1 MRFVFSVIV
10 ATVSE
15 TFEDDDDMGSK
26 VMLLPDT
33 PSHTCIAWYGCT
45 REAAMCFHAPVSFKN
60 LTEPGVKEL
69 HLLEK
74 VVDSGWTCDLLRSCP
89 STRAILR
96 FAVLGEA
103 PT

>member
-15 TFEDDDDMGSK
+15 IVEDDDDMGSK

-60 LTEPGVKEL
+60 LTEPGVREL
-69 HLLEK
+69 HLLEN
-74 VVDSGWTCDLLRSCP
+74 VVDSG
-89 STRAILR
+89 
-96 FAVLGEA
+96 
-103 PT
+103 